1 MTGESRPFESS
12 LDPEDESLTASET
25 GQPGSRPM
33 NKVGDLPG
41 MFGRYRV
48 QKVLG
53 AGATSTVYLAE
64 DTALARLVALKIPRF
79 HSDEDREFTLR
90 FFREARVTAQ
100 LRHPNLCP
108 IYDVGEIDGR
118 LYLAMAYVPGK
129 TLRDFIQPGKPLTE
143 KQAMAI
149 VRKIALAVHEA
160 HVQGVIHRD
169 LKPDNIMISERGE
182 PIVMDFGMVR
192 EIDARHS
199 AGLTQ
204 SGVFI
209 GSPAYMSKEQ
219 IEGDLTRLSPATD
232 QYSLGVILYQL
243 LTSKLPFEGGLH
255 AVLAAVLTKE
265 PPPPHEFRSD
275 LNPHLEAVCLRMMAK
290 DPAQR
295 YPSMQAVADAI
306 ADVSKLHPAVRDT
319 DHVERMHLPAAST
332 SVPSHPTSVTTPALP
347 RGSVFIAI
355 PAVCISAMKK
365 AAAGMTSGIA
375 AGVKKILA
383 GKSVRRSASDSNQV
397 PPLPPHDWSDSSGG
411 DNVEVAVY
419 APPEVVKGDAV
430 LIQVFCYALENA
442 HEAQQLA
449 VEFDEGTARRGLTTL
464 AMPVQNGDRLQFHLT
479 LNDIHIDA
487 PHRQLI
493 WNSRTSSVQFEI
505 QIPKRYPL
513 ETLLGAV
520 VINACGAPVGR
531 IGFRLSVISK
541 RARACPLKAASIG
554 YGAEKFRKAF
564 VSYSSKDRAS
574 VIARLQLLRPPLHQ
588 IEVFQDVREIEPGDD
603 WNQTLGRRIEECDL
617 FLLFWS
623 TNASQSSFVKQEWEY
638 ALRRQGARKA
648 PPPTILPVI
657 IEGPPPPKAP
667 DELSHLHFDDYLL
680 YFTK

>member
-1 MTGESRPFESS
+1 MNGEPRSFESS
-12 LDPEDESLTASET
+12 LNPDDERVTASET
-25 GQPGSRPM
+25 GQPGSRSM
-33 NKVGDLPG
+33 NTVGDLPEV
-41 MFGRYRV
+41 FGRYRI

-53 AGATSTVYLAE
+53 VGATATVYLAE
-64 DTALARLVALKIPRF
+64 DTALARPVALKIPWF
-79 HSDEDREFTLR
+79 HRDEDREFAHR
-90 FFREARVTAQ
+90 FYRVARWAAG
-100 LRHPNLCP
+100 LNHPNLCT

-118 LYLAMAYVPGK
+118 LYIAMEYVPGR
-129 TLRDFIQPGKPLTE
+129 TLQQFIQPEMPLNE
-143 KQAMAI
+143 DQAMAV
-149 VRKIALAVHEA
+149 VRKIALAMHAA
-160 HVQGVIHRD
+160 HAHGVIHRD
-169 LKPDNIMISERGE
+169 LKPANIMITEKGQ
-182 PIVMDFGMVR
+182 PIIMDFGLAHLVGGR
-192 EIDARHS
+192 DS
-199 AGLTQ
+199 ASLTQ
-204 SGVFI
+204 SGNVI
-209 GSPAYMSKEQ
+209 GTPAYMSTEQ
-219 IEGDLTRLSPATD
+219 IRGYPNQLTPATD

-243 LTSKLPFEGGLH
+243 LTSKLPFEGSVP
-255 AVLAAVLTKE
+255 AVLASILSRE
-265 PPPPHEFRSD
+265 PSPPHQFRPD
-275 LNPHLEAVCLRMMAK
+275 LNPRLEAVCLRMLAK
-290 DPAQR
+290 DPAER
-295 YPSMQAVADAI
+295 YPSMRDVADAI
-306 ADVSKLHPAVRDT
+306 AEINKMHSPAVDAGPA
-319 DHVERMHLPAAST
+319 ERTHLPAASA
-332 SVPSHPTSVTTPALP
+332 SVPTPITAP
-347 RGSVFIAI
+347 ASPKGSVFISI

-365 AAAGMTSGIA
+365 AASGMTSGIA
-375 AGVKKILA
+375 AGVKKILTRQ
-383 GKSVRRSASDSNQV
+383 SRRRSGSGSNEIPPV
-397 PPLPPHDWSDSSGG
+397 PPHELSDSSGG

-419 APPEVVKGDAV
+419 APPEVIKGDAV

-464 AMPVQNGDRLQFHLT
+464 AMPIQNGDRLQFHLT

-541 RARACPLKAASIG
+541 RARACPMKAESIG